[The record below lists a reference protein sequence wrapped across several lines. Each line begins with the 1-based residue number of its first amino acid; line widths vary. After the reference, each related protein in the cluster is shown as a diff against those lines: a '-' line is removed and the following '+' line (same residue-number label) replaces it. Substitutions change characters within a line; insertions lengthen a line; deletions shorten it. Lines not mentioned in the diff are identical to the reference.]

1 MFNLKVLLVMMKYE
15 LKQAADFEKKTLIN
29 KDFIAPHMMYSNG
42 YRSLVIL
49 EPVAFASKHFRD
61 FPETSFLCHVYS
73 PSGNF
78 RHENLVGL
86 DQQRLQQD
94 SFLKSKESKYD
105 RSWFQRLHFGYR
117 NQSPLKHDRSIIL
130 GLQTGNQN
138 TPDRKTSSL
147 LILKII
153 QVTVKDA
160 YCEPQ

>member
-1 MFNLKVLLVMMKYE
+1 
-15 LKQAADFEKKTLIN
+15 
-29 KDFIAPHMMYSNG
+29 MMYSNG
-42 YRSLVIL
+42 YQSLVIL
-49 EPVAFASKHFRD
+49 EPVAFASKRFRD

-78 RHENLVGL
+78 RHENLVGI
-86 DQQRLQQD
+86 DQQRLQQE
-94 SFLKSKESKYD
+94 ESKYD

-117 NQSPLKHDRSIIL
+117 NQSLFKHDRSIIL

>member
-1 MFNLKVLLVMMKYE
+1 MMKYE

-42 YRSLVIL
+42 YRSAVLS
-49 EPVAFASKHFRD
+49 EPVVFVSKHFRD

-86 DQQRLQQD
+86 DQQRLQQE
-94 SFLKSKESKYD
+94 ESKYD
-105 RSWFQRLHFGYR
+105 RSWFQRLHFDYC

-147 LILKII
+147 LVLKII